1 MDDPVIQG
9 GCGRSLMERQPQD
22 KNVTDEQRQAFLD
35 ALAGSCNVRQA
46 AAEGGFAPST
56 AYKIRQRDAAF
67 AAAWQAAIET
77 GYVRLETALV
87 ERAILTIETSRDD
100 APDAPPAVGAMT
112 VAQAIDLMNKHRASV
127 EGGRAKRVRLNARQ
141 RPTAEE
147 TDAEILRRIAV
158 IERQRAR
165 PDERGGD

>member
-1 MDDPVIQG
+1 
-9 GCGRSLMERQPQD
+9 
-22 KNVTDEQRQAFLD
+22 
-35 ALAGSCNVRQA
+35 
-46 AAEGGFAPST
+46 
-56 AYKIRQRDAAF
+56 